1 MKWANALQSL
11 SILFVAKQACIKV
24 VFLPIASALKSTDL
38 LQRWSMSSMS
48 LPKMGI
54 EEDAWQCLEHSNK
67 RVGHAAKLQALKL
80 RGQVE
85 FPDQRA
91 LFFRFFFFFSS
102 RKSCSRTARSGRKR
116 NTNFVELR
124 SETVRTPC
132 ERARGFGGFHLMES
146 LQETDNMRLS
156 SCYPVFEES
165 FLTASVA

>member
-91 LFFRFFFFFSS
+91 LFFRFFFFFESKELFS
-102 RKSCSRTARSGRKR
+102 NRSFRTEAEHELRGASLR
-116 NTNFVELR
+116 NGANAVRTSERFWRFSFNGKPPGDRQYETVEL
-124 SETVRTPC
+124 
-132 ERARGFGGFHLMES
+132 
-146 LQETDNMRLS
+146 LS
-156 SCYPVFEES
+156 CI
-165 FLTASVA
+165 